1 MSMVS
6 FPFDSKITGY
16 DDSGY
21 PQYDRAVNS
30 SVLAN
35 MLNSLATTGVL
46 LNDTNSFSVSAGD
59 NMLVKVHA
67 GSAIINGITCVEDT
81 ERTLSL
87 QAADTTYDRIDTVV
101 LRLNTSV
108 DVRAIDLYVVK
119 GTASAS
125 PVAPVLTRSGS
136 VYELG
141 LANVYIPAN
150 VVTIT
155 NERITDTRGDSLRCG
170 YSVPVGY
177 DELLSQINVFQAQVN
192 TFQEQ
197 INVLKNELSTKIE
210 DEVKVDFYGS
220 VYMTSLNSSG
230 LNNITLERSFNAP
243 YKSGYRPIA
252 ITLGSS
258 TDVMGA
264 ANVTIAD
271 YTIKSSWG
279 NSDYLIDLKVDVTRD
294 GTKDII
300 GTLYVPVI
308 YAKVK
313 GV

>member
-46 LNDTNSFSVSAGD
+46 LNDTNAFSVSAGD

-67 GSAIINGITCVEDT
+67 GSAIIKGITCVEDT

-87 QAADTTYDRIDTVV
+87 QAADATYDRIDTVV

-136 VYELG
+136 IYELG

-170 YSVPVGY
+170 YSISAGY
-177 DELLSQINVFQAQVN
+177 AGLLSQINAFQAQL
-192 TFQEQ
+192 
-197 INVLKNELSTKIE
+197 NVLQAQIEAEVIIGSTAQ
-210 DEVKVDFYGS
+210 FYIHS
-220 VYMTSLNSSG
+220 YNSSG
-230 LNNITLERSFNAP
+230 QNNFTLEEYIEPNP
-243 YKSGYRPIA
+243 IMGYRPIA
-252 ITLGSS
+252 ITVGDG
-258 TDVMGA
+258 TAVAGA
-264 ANVTIAD
+264 SRVTIAD
-271 YTIKSSWG
+271 YIIKPAWG
-279 NSDYLIDLKVDVTRD
+279 SPTYTIDLKIDVTRD
-294 GTKDII
+294 GTQDID
-300 GTLYVPVI
+300 GYFYVAII
-308 YAKVK
+308 YAKIRGLK
-313 GV
+313 L

>member
-6 FPFDSKITGY
+6 FPFDSKIVGY

-35 MLNSLATTGVL
+35 MLNSLATTGVF
-46 LNDTNSFSVSAGD
+46 LNDINAFSVSAGD

-87 QAADTTYDRIDTVV
+87 QAADATYDRIDTVV

-170 YSVPVGY
+170 YSISAGY
-177 DELLSQINVFQAQVN
+177 AGLLSQINAFQSQL
-192 TFQEQ
+192 
-197 INVLKNELSTKIE
+197 NVLENKLKTQIE
-210 DEVKVDFYGS
+210 DEVIVTDTTS
-220 VYMTSLNSSG
+220 VYIRSIDTSLANYTEEHVAYFG
-230 LNNITLERSFNAP
+230 

-252 ITLGSS
+252 LSINMKQTSISGVNQVVL
-258 TDVMGA
+258 
-264 ANVTIAD
+264 
-271 YTIKSSWG
+271 
-279 NSDYLIDLKVDVTRD
+279 SDYNIRTSYGGNVYNASYKVDITRD
-294 GTKDII
+294 GTSNIDGYLYIDII
-300 GTLYVPVI
+300 Q
-308 YAKVK
+308 AKVK

>member
-6 FPFDSKITGY
+6 FPFDSKIVGY

-35 MLNSLATTGVL
+35 MLNSLATTGVF
-46 LNDTNSFSVSAGD
+46 LNDTNAFSVSAGD

-170 YSVPVGY
+170 YSISAGY
-177 DELLSQINVFQAQVN
+177 AGLLSQMNHYI
-192 TFQEQ
+192 
-197 INVLKNELSTKIE
+197 IIE
-210 DEVKVDFYGS
+210 DATDTTNVISSDSESFTQNNAIIS
-220 VYMTSLNSSG
+220 VG
-230 LNNITLERSFNAP
+230 
-243 YKSGYRPIA
+243 KQG
-252 ITLGSS
+252 
-258 TDVMGA
+258 
-264 ANVTIAD
+264 
-271 YTIKSSWG
+271 
-279 NSDYLIDLKVDVTRD
+279 
-294 GTKDII
+294 
-300 GTLYVPVI
+300 YVPLCVLLDMQKTKANNSNMNVSRI
-308 YAKVK
+308 EITTTGVVQKNYMNNKYNWQMAFRYVVQKTSTAYLNINLYFKVVYIK
-313 GV
+313 TGV

>member
-6 FPFDSKITGY
+6 FPFDSKIVGY

-46 LNDTNSFSVSAGD
+46 LNDTNSFLVSAGD

-67 GSAIINGITCVEDT
+67 GSAIINGITCIEDT

-170 YSVPVGY
+170 YSVSAGY
-177 DELLSQINVFQAQVN
+177 AGLLSQIK
-192 TFQEQ
+192 E
-197 INVLKNELSTKIE
+197 LNELVVIE
-210 DEVKVDFYGS
+210 DAPKTIDVTYSGEGDSAATGNIGFITQKEG
-220 VYMTSLNSSG
+220 YMPLLLLLDIARTKAASSSG
-230 LNNITLERSFNAP
+230 ITKVLVVTKSNAYYP
-243 YKSGYRPIA
+243 DFKS
-252 ITLGSS
+252 
-258 TDVMGA
+258 
-264 ANVTIAD
+264 N
-271 YTIKSSWG
+271 
-279 NSDYLIDLKVDVTRD
+279 
-294 GTKDII
+294 
-300 GTLYVPVI
+300 TLYKNINGAYTVYRETGTTINTTLYCKIVYI
-308 YAKVK
+308 KT

>member
-6 FPFDSKITGY
+6 FPFDSKIVGY

-46 LNDTNSFSVSAGD
+46 LNDTNAFSVSAGD

-67 GSAIINGITCVEDT
+67 GSAIINGITCLEDT

-87 QAADTTYDRIDTVV
+87 QAADATYDRIDTVV

-170 YSVPVGY
+170 YSISAGY
-177 DELLSQINVFQAQVN
+177 AGLLSQINALKENIIVEDAIDNREVTYSGQGDNAATGSSYISTDKAGYIPLCLLLDTQKTKANSTGATEVN
-192 TFQEQ
+192 IVTRV
-197 INVLKNELSTKIE
+197 INHMSTLSTGVNRWGIS
-210 DEVKVDFYGS
+210 Y
-220 VYMTSLNSSG
+220 
-230 LNNITLERSFNAP
+230 
-243 YKSGYRPIA
+243 
-252 ITLGSS
+252 
-258 TDVMGA
+258 
-264 ANVTIAD
+264 D
-271 YTIKSSWG
+271 YTVYRETNAAINAKL
-279 NSDYLIDLKVDVTRD
+279 YFKI
-294 GTKDII
+294 
-300 GTLYVPVI
+300 LYVK
-308 YAKVK
+308 A

>member
-6 FPFDSKITGY
+6 FPFDSKIVGY

-141 LANVYIPAN
+141 LANIYIPAN

-170 YSVPVGY
+170 YSISAGCAG
-177 DELLSQINVFQAQVN
+177 LLSQVNAFQSQLNVFQLQL
-192 TFQEQ
+192 
-197 INVLKNELSTKIE
+197 NVLENKFQTQIE
-210 DEVKVDFYGS
+210 DEVKVGKITYI
-220 VYMTSLNSSG
+220 YIHSSNEE
-230 LNNITLERSFNAP
+230 NNFTLEKSFTASYITG
-243 YKSGYRPIA
+243 YKPIA
-252 ITLGSS
+252 ITIDNRNTSITGVSK
-258 TDVMGA
+258 
-264 ANVTIAD
+264 VTIAD
-271 YTIKSSWG
+271 YTIKSTYG
-279 NSDYLIDLKVDVTRD
+279 NDADYHID
-294 GTKDII
+294 
-300 GTLYVPVI
+300 
-308 YAKVK
+308 
-313 GV
+313 

>member
-6 FPFDSKITGY
+6 FPFDSKIVGY

-46 LNDTNSFSVSAGD
+46 LNDTNSFLVSAGD

-87 QAADTTYDRIDTVV
+87 QAADATYDRIDTVV

-170 YSVPVGY
+170 YSEPAGY
-177 DELLSQINVFQAQVN
+177 TGLLSQVNAFQAQL
-192 TFQEQ
+192 
-197 INVLKNELSTKIE
+197 NVLKNKQNELQAQIE
-210 DEVKVDFYGS
+210 DEVKVDYAGS
-220 VYMTSLNSSG
+220 FFISSDNSSG
-230 LNNITLERSFNAP
+230 LNNFTLTKSFSAP
-243 YKSGYRPIA
+243 NRLGYEPIA
-252 ITLGSS
+252 VTMDKRDTSIAGVSQVTL
-258 TDVMGA
+258 
-264 ANVTIAD
+264 AD

-279 NSDYLIDLKVDVTRD
+279 FGYPIFLKIDVTRD
-294 GTKDII
+294 GTQNIDGNLFID
-300 GTLYVPVI
+300 VI

>member
-6 FPFDSKITGY
+6 FPFDSKIVGY

-21 PQYDRAVNS
+21 PKYDRAVNS

-46 LNDTNSFSVSAGD
+46 LKDINSFSVSAGD

-119 GTASAS
+119 GTASSS

-170 YSVPVGY
+170 YSVPAGY
-177 DELLSQINVFQAQVN
+177 TGFLSQINAFQAKL
-192 TFQEQ
+192 
-197 INVLKNELSTKIE
+197 NVLENEQNELQAQIE
-210 DEVKVDFYGS
+210 DEVKVGF
-220 VYMTSLNSSG
+220 TSYFFISSFNSSG
-230 LNNITLERSFNAP
+230 VNNLTLEKSFDAP
-243 YKSGYRPIA
+243 DIAGYRPIA
-252 ITLGSS
+252 ITIDRGNTSIA
-258 TDVMGA
+258 GA
-264 ANVTIAD
+264 SEVIIAD
-271 YTIKSSWG
+271 YTIKSIYRNG
-279 NSDYLIDLKVDVTRD
+279 DPYTIDLRIGVTRD
-294 GTKDII
+294 GTQDIV
-300 GTLYVPVI
+300 GTLYAPVI

>member
-46 LNDTNSFSVSAGD
+46 LNDTNAFSVSAGD

-67 GSAIINGITCVEDT
+67 GSAIINGITCIENT

-87 QAADTTYDRIDTVV
+87 QAADATYDRIDTVV

-170 YSVPVGY
+170 YSVSAGY
-177 DELLSQINVFQAQVN
+177 AGILSQMKDYI
-192 TFQEQ
+192 
-197 INVLKNELSTKIE
+197 IIE
-210 DEVKVDFYGS
+210 DA
-220 VYMTSLNSSG
+220 TR
-230 LNNITLERSFNAP
+230 TL
-243 YKSGYRPIA
+243 
-252 ITLGSS
+252 
-258 TDVMGA
+258 
-264 ANVTIAD
+264 NVTHGDTSALAEGDAGISVE
-271 YTIKSSWG
+271 KQG
-279 NSDYLIDLKVDVTRD
+279 
-294 GTKDII
+294 
-300 GTLYVPVI
+300 YVPLCIFLDKQKTKANNSNLPVSGI
-308 YAKVK
+308 IITTTGIVRTDYIDKDEYTWRMEFSYGVYKTSAVYININLYFKVVYIK
-313 GV
+313 AGV

>member
-6 FPFDSKITGY
+6 FPFDSKIVGY

-136 VYELG
+136 IYELG

-170 YSVPVGY
+170 YSTPAGY
-177 DELLSQINVFQAQVN
+177 DVLLSQINAFQAQL
-192 TFQEQ
+192 
-197 INVLKNELSTKIE
+197 NVLKNEQNELQAQIE
-210 DEVKVDFYGS
+210 DEVKVGYYGL
-220 VYMTSLNSSG
+220 VYISSYNSSG
-230 LNNITLERSFNAP
+230 VNNITLEKSFNSP
-243 YKSGYRPIA
+243 YILGYRPIA
-252 ITLGSS
+252 ITISNN
-258 TDVMGA
+258 TQVTGA
-264 ANVTIAD
+264 SKVIISD
-271 YTIKSSWG
+271 YIIKSSWSG
-279 NSDYLIDLKVDVTRD
+279 SDYSIDLKIDVTRD
-294 GTKDII
+294 GTQDIV
-300 GTLYVPVI
+300 GNVYVDTI

>member
-6 FPFDSKITGY
+6 FPFDSKIVGY

-21 PQYDRAVNS
+21 PQYDRAVNR

-67 GSAIINGITCVEDT
+67 GSAIINGLTCVEDT

-87 QAADTTYDRIDTVV
+87 QAADATYDRIDTVV

-119 GTASAS
+119 GTASSS

-170 YSVPVGY
+170 YSISAGY
-177 DELLSQINVFQAQVN
+177 AGILSQM
-192 TFQEQ
+192 
-197 INVLKNELSTKIE
+197 K
-210 DEVKVDFYGS
+210 
-220 VYMTSLNSSG
+220 
-230 LNNITLERSFNAP
+230 
-243 YKSGYRPIA
+243 
-252 ITLGSS
+252 
-258 TDVMGA
+258 
-264 ANVTIAD
+264 D
-271 YTIKSSWG
+271 Y
-279 NSDYLIDLKVDVTRD
+279 
-294 GTKDII
+294 II
-300 GTLYVPVI
+300 IWLLT
-308 YAKVK
+308 
-313 GV
+313 

>member
-6 FPFDSKITGY
+6 FPFDSKIVGY

-46 LNDTNSFSVSAGD
+46 LNDTNSFLVSAGD

-87 QAADTTYDRIDTVV
+87 QAADATYDRIDTVV

-170 YSVPVGY
+170 YSVSAGY
-177 DELLSQINVFQAQVN
+177 AGILSQMKDYI
-192 TFQEQ
+192 
-197 INVLKNELSTKIE
+197 IIE
-210 DEVKVDFYGS
+210 DATDTSNVSSSDSETFTQNNALIS
-220 VYMTSLNSSG
+220 VG
-230 LNNITLERSFNAP
+230 
-243 YKSGYRPIA
+243 KQG
-252 ITLGSS
+252 
-258 TDVMGA
+258 
-264 ANVTIAD
+264 
-271 YTIKSSWG
+271 
-279 NSDYLIDLKVDVTRD
+279 
-294 GTKDII
+294 
-300 GTLYVPVI
+300 YVPLCVLLDMQKTKANNSNMNVSYI
-308 YAKVK
+308 EITTTGIVQKNYMNNKYNWQMAFSYVVQKTSTAYLNINLYFKVVYIK
-313 GV
+313 TGV

>member
-6 FPFDSKITGY
+6 FPFDSKIVGY

-35 MLNSLATTGVL
+35 MLNSLATTGVI
-46 LNDTNSFSVSAGD
+46 LNDTNSFLVSAGD

-67 GSAIINGITCVEDT
+67 GSAIINGITCIEDT

-87 QAADTTYDRIDTVV
+87 QAADATYDRIDTVV

-108 DVRAIDLYVVK
+108 DVRAIDLYIVK

-170 YSVPVGY
+170 YSEPAGY
-177 DELLSQINVFQAQVN
+177 TGLLSQVNAFQAQL
-192 TFQEQ
+192 
-197 INVLKNELSTKIE
+197 NVLKNKQNELQAQIE
-210 DEVKVDFYGS
+210 DEVKVDYAGFFFIS
-220 VYMTSLNSSG
+220 SDNSSG
-230 LNNITLERSFNAP
+230 LNNFTLTKSFSAP
-243 YKSGYRPIA
+243 NRLGYEPIA
-252 ITLGSS
+252 
-258 TDVMGA
+258 
-264 ANVTIAD
+264 VTIDKRDTSIAGVSQVTLAD

-279 NSDYLIDLKVDVTRD
+279 SSDYSIDLKIDVTRD
-294 GTKDII
+294 ATQDII
-300 GTLYVPVI
+300 GNLYVYVI

>member
-6 FPFDSKITGY
+6 FPFDSKIVGY

-170 YSVPVGY
+170 YSAPAGY
-177 DELLSQINVFQAQVN
+177 TGLLSQINAFQAQLK
-192 TFQEQ
+192 
-197 INVLKNELSTKIE
+197 VLKNEQNELQAQIE
-210 DEVKVDFYGS
+210 DEVKVDFAGMFTISS
-220 VYMTSLNSSG
+220 VNSSG
-230 LNNITLERSFNAP
+230 VNNFTLEKSFSAP
-243 YKSGYRPIA
+243 NRLGYKPIA
-252 ITLGSS
+252 ITIDNSATS
-258 TDVMGA
+258 IMGVA
-264 ANVTIAD
+264 QVTIAD
-271 YTIKSSWG
+271 YTIKSTWG
-279 NSDYLIDLKVDVTRD
+279 SPEYSIDLKIDVTRD
-294 GTKDII
+294 GTQDIGGI
-300 GTLYVPVI
+300 LYVSVI

>member
-6 FPFDSKITGY
+6 FPFDSKIVGY

-46 LNDTNSFSVSAGD
+46 LNDTNAFSVSAGD

-119 GTASAS
+119 GTALAS

-136 VYELG
+136 IYELG

-170 YSVPVGY
+170 YSVSAGY
-177 DELLSQINVFQAQVN
+177 AGLLSQINEFQAQL
-192 TFQEQ
+192 
-197 INVLKNELSTKIE
+197 NVLKNELQAQIE
-210 DEVKVDFYGS
+210 DEVKVGATSYFYIYS
-220 VYMTSLNSSG
+220 SNSSG
-230 LNNITLERSFNAP
+230 QNNFTLEKSFNSP
-243 YKSGYRPIA
+243 YILGYRPIT
-252 ITLGSS
+252 ITIGSS
-258 TDVMGA
+258 TAVAGA
-264 ANVTIAD
+264 SKVTIAD
-271 YTIKSSWG
+271 YIIKSSWG
-279 NSDYLIDLKVDVTRD
+279 ASDYTIDLKIDVTRD
-294 GTKDII
+294 GTQNID
-300 GTLYVPVI
+300 GNLFVAVI

>member
-46 LNDTNSFSVSAGD
+46 LNDTDAFSVSAGD

-67 GSAIINGITCVEDT
+67 GSAIINGITCIEDT

-119 GTASAS
+119 GTAAAS

-170 YSVPVGY
+170 YSIPAGY
-177 DELLSQINVFQAQVN
+177 TGILSQISTFQAQVN
-192 TFQEQ
+192 TFQAQ
-197 INVLKNELSTKIE
+197 VNELSAKIE
-210 DEVKVDFYGS
+210 DEVICVYGS
-220 VYMTSLNSSG
+220 VFISSLNSSG
-230 LNNITLERSFNAP
+230 LNNFTLEKSFSAP
-243 YKSGYRPIA
+243 YKAGYRPIA
-252 ITLGSS
+252 ITLHSYS
-258 TDVMGA
+258 TDVTGVA
-264 ANVTIAD
+264 EIIISD
-271 YTIKSSWG
+271 YTIKSTWIG
-279 NSDYLIDLKVDVTRD
+279 SDYTIGLKLDVTRD
-294 GTKDII
+294 GTKDINSNV
-300 GTLYVPVI
+300 YVIVI

>member
-6 FPFDSKITGY
+6 FPFDSKIVGY

-35 MLNSLATTGVL
+35 MLNSLATTGIL
-46 LNDTNSFSVSAGD
+46 LKDINSFSVSAGD

-87 QAADTTYDRIDTVV
+87 QAADATYDRIDTVV
-101 LRLNTSV
+101 LRLNTSI

-170 YSVPVGY
+170 YSEPAGY
-177 DELLSQINVFQAQVN
+177 TGLLSQINAFQAQL
-192 TFQEQ
+192 
-197 INVLKNELSTKIE
+197 NVLKNEQNELQAQIE
-210 DEVKVDFYGS
+210 DEVKVDFYGWF
-220 VYMTSLNSSG
+220 TIQSLNSSG
-230 LNNITLERSFNAP
+230 VNNFTLEKSFTAP
-243 YKSGYRPIA
+243 DRLGYKPIA
-252 ITLGSS
+252 ITIDRRHTSIAGVS
-258 TDVMGA
+258 
-264 ANVTIAD
+264 NVTIAD
-271 YTIKSSWG
+271 YIIKSTYHDDG
-279 NSDYLIDLKVDVTRD
+279 YPYPIDLKIDVTRD
-294 GTKDII
+294 GTQDIN
-300 GTLYVPVI
+300 GDLYVAVI

>member
-6 FPFDSKITGY
+6 FPFDSKIVGY

-87 QAADTTYDRIDTVV
+87 QAADATYDRIDTVV

-170 YSVPVGY
+170 YSISAGY
-177 DELLSQINVFQAQVN
+177 AGLLSQINAFQSQL
-192 TFQEQ
+192 
-197 INVLKNELSTKIE
+197 NVLENKLQTQIE
-210 DEVKVDFYGS
+210 DKVKVGDTTAVH
-220 VYMTSLNSSG
+220 VYPHTSPVG
-230 LNNITLERSFNAP
+230 NNFTLEESISP
-243 YKSGYRPIA
+243 YYIEGYRPIA
-252 ITLGSS
+252 IAMGEETA
-258 TDVMGA
+258 VAGA
-264 ANVTIAD
+264 ARVTIAD
-271 YTIKSSWG
+271 YTIKSAKSSVG
-279 NSDYLIDLKVDVTRD
+279 SPVYTIDLRIDVTRD
-294 GTKDII
+294 GTPDIN
-300 GTLYVPVI
+300 GYLYVDVI

>member
-6 FPFDSKITGY
+6 FPFDSKIVGY

-46 LNDTNSFSVSAGD
+46 LSDTNAFSVSAGD

-67 GSAIINGITCVEDT
+67 GSAIIKGITCVEDT

-87 QAADTTYDRIDTVV
+87 QAADATYDRIDTVV

-125 PVAPVLTRSGS
+125 PVAPVLTRFGS

-150 VVTIT
+150 VVKIT

-170 YSVPVGY
+170 YSIFAGY
-177 DELLSQINVFQAQVN
+177 DGLFSQINAFQAQLS
-192 TFQEQ
+192 
-197 INVLKNELSTKIE
+197 VLKNELQAQIE
-210 DEVKVDFYGS
+210 DEVKVGHIYQ
-220 VYMTSLNSSG
+220 VYISSSNSSG
-230 LNNITLERSFNAP
+230 IDRYTHEESFNPP
-243 YKSGYRPIA
+243 YISGYRPIA
-252 ITLGSS
+252 
-258 TDVMGA
+258 
-264 ANVTIAD
+264 VTIDYDKTSMSGVAQVTID
-271 YTIKSSWG
+271 DYIIKSALVFPKYTISLKIDVIRESTLNIVG
-279 NSDYLIDLKVDVTRD
+279 YLHVA
-294 GTKDII
+294 
-300 GTLYVPVI
+300 VI
-308 YAKVK
+308 YAKVE
-313 GV
+313 GA